1 MKDVFVLFIMTKN
14 QHFKNCLTRINLFRY
29 TIHICKISQQ
39 KGLSPKVFTN
49 IFTPRNQPNYN
60 LPHITCFKMPLV
72 NFVYNET
79 ESIAFLGPKIWE
91 LILEVVKQ
99 KKSLNNFKD
108 TIRKIVANKLPM

>member
-60 LPHITCFKMPLV
+60 LRHITCFKMPLV